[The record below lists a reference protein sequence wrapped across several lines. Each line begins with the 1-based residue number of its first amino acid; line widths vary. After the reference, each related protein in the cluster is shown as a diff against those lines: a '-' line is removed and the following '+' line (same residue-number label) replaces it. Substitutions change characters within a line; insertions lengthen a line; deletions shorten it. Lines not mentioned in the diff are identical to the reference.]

1 MQDQNN
7 KPLWNCYTYLIG
19 CKEHNKFYYGVRYK
33 KNCSPEDL
41 WTIYFT
47 SSNEVKKFRKEFGE
61 PDIIEIRRTFGDNPI
76 KAQQWERKVILRMK
90 CVRDDK
96 WLNLGCWGID
106 MVSSPEKRARSP
118 ECRRKISEKNR
129 IYYNDP
135 KNHEKAVKNAQ
146 EAGRKGRE
154 KISQKAKERYQDKE
168 WFDNVFMP
176 AHSSPEYRENLSK
189 RTKELYA
196 EGRMEK
202 FYEKVKSQEYSD
214 NMSRRM
220 QEVRSDPEARKKN
233 SEAQKA
239 RTQDPEIRKQMSER
253 AKASNEKRLQS
264 RKIMADLRAFV
275 EAGGEITMEH
285 AQMIGCNS
293 IAMALNKI
301 HSNKLSKERYQK
313 KKTETSV
320 Q

>member
-1 MQDQNN
+1 MENKDQSSR
-7 KPLWNCYTYLIG
+7 NCYTYLIG
-19 CKEHNKFYYGVRYK
+19 WKEHNKFYYGVRFA
-33 KNCSPEDL
+33 KNCSPDDF
-41 WTIYFT
+41 WVKYFT

-76 KAQQWERKVILRMK
+76 KAQLWERKIITRLE
-90 CVRDDK
+90 CVKDDK
-96 WLNLGCWGID
+96 WLNRGNGGFEFNAP
-106 MVSSPEKRARSP
+106 PEKRARSP
-118 ECRRKISEKNR
+118 ECRRKMSERRKQYCANPANKEF
-129 IYYNDP
+129 IQ
-135 KNHEKAVKNAQ
+135 KNA
-146 EAGRKGRE
+146 ENAARKGRE

-168 WFDNVFMP
+168 WFENVHL
-176 AHSSPEYRENLSK
+176 ASHRTPEYRESLSK

-196 EGRMEK
+196 EGRMQK
-202 FYEKVKSQEYSD
+202 FYDRIQSVEYSD
-214 NMSRRM
+214 NMSRKM
-220 QEVRSDPEARKKN
+220 QEVRSDPEARRKN
-233 SEAQKA
+233 SEIQKA

-275 EAGGEITMEH
+275 ESGGEVTMEH

-313 KKTETSV
+313 KKSEASI